1 LFGWRKSR
9 IYPVTLQ
16 PVSKVIVPY
25 TDSDT
30 SKKEQVEQMFNTI
43 APKYD
48 LLNRML
54 SFGIDRNWRKKLV
67 NELREANPT
76 TILDVATGTA
86 DVALELTKLHP
97 RQIVGIDIS
106 AEMLEIGRKKIAAKN
121 QSKVI
126 TLQQADSE
134 NLPFESNMF
143 DAVSVAYGV
152 RNFEHL
158 EKGLSEFYRV
168 LRKGG
173 KLAVLE
179 FSHPQNFPVKQL
191 YTFYFTEICPLI
203 GRLVSKDKRAYTYLH
218 ESVMRFP
225 QGEEFLKLLKNTG
238 FEHTQCK
245 RLTFGISS
253 IYIGIK

>member
-1 LFGWRKSR
+1 
-9 IYPVTLQ
+9 
-16 PVSKVIVPY
+16 
-25 TDSDT
+25 
-30 SKKEQVEQMFNTI
+30 VEQMFDTI

-48 LLNRML
+48 LLNNLL
-54 SFGIDRNWRKKLV
+54 SFGIDKIWRKKLV
-67 NELREANPT
+67 NELRDNNPT
-76 TILDVATGTA
+76 AILDVATGTA
-86 DVALELTKLHP
+86 DVALELVNLYPK
-97 RQIVGIDIS
+97 QIIGIDIS
-106 AEMLEIGRKKIAAKN
+106 AEMLEIGRKKVEAKN
-121 QSKVI
+121 LSGII

-152 RNFEHL
+152 RNFENL
-158 EKGLSEFYRV
+158 EKGLSELYRV

-173 KLAVLE
+173 KLVVLE

-191 YTFYFTEICPLI
+191 YKFYFTEICPLI
-203 GRLVSKDKRAYTYLH
+203 GRLVSKDKRAYSYLH

-238 FEHTQCK
+238 FENTKCK

-253 IYIGIK
+253 IYTAIK

>member
-1 LFGWRKSR
+1 M
-9 IYPVTLQ
+9 
-16 PVSKVIVPY
+16 SKVIVPY

-30 SKKEQVEQMFNTI
+30 PKKEQVEQMFNTI

-48 LLNRML
+48 LLNRVL
-54 SFGIDRNWRKKLV
+54 SFGIDRNWRKRLV
-67 NELREANPT
+67 NELKDTNPN

-86 DVALELTKLHP
+86 DVALELVKLHP
-97 RQIVGIDIS
+97 KQIIGIDIS
-106 AEMLEIGRKKIAAKN
+106 TEMLEIGRQKVEAKN
-121 QSKVI
+121 LSGVI
-126 TLQQADSE
+126 TLRRADSE

-152 RNFEHL
+152 RNFENL
-158 EKGLSEFYRV
+158 EKGLSELYRV

-203 GRLVSKDKRAYTYLH
+203 GRLVSKDKRAYSYLH
-218 ESVMRFP
+218 ESVMQFP
-225 QGEEFLKLLKNTG
+225 QGEEFLKLLKKTR
-238 FEHTQCK
+238 FEHTKCK

-253 IYIGIK
+253 IYTGIK

>member
-1 LFGWRKSR
+1 M
-9 IYPVTLQ
+9 
-16 PVSKVIVPY
+16 SKVIVPY
-25 TDSDT
+25 SGSGA
-30 SKKEQVEQMFNTI
+30 SKKTQVEQMFNTI

-54 SFGIDRNWRKKLV
+54 SFGVDKSWRKKLV
-67 NELREANPT
+67 AQFNKIPSPV
-76 TILDVATGTA
+76 ILDVATGTA
-86 DVALELTKLHP
+86 DVALALVKLKP
-97 RQIVGIDIS
+97 KTIIGIDIS
-106 AEMLEIGRKKIAAKN
+106 AEMLEIGRKKVSAKN
-121 QSKVI
+121 LQNVI

-158 EKGLSEFYRV
+158 EKGLSELYRV

-203 GRLVSKDKRAYTYLH
+203 GRLVSRDKRAYSYLH

-225 QGEEFLKLLKNTG
+225 QGEDFLKILKKTG
-238 FEHTQCK
+238 FEQTTCK

-253 IYIGIK
+253 IYTGIK